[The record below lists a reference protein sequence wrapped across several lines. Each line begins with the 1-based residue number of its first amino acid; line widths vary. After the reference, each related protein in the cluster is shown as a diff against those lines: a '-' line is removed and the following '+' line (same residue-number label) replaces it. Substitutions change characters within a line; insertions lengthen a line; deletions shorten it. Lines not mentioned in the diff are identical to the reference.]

1 MKHAFTNILL
11 ATAVTLGTVCA
22 HAATLA
28 KTNFIVQQLS
38 ANPEFAQNTTEDL
51 LLHDGTNGSTYLY
64 VEQQQGAVLA
74 VFDVTSPDRMKLTA
88 TIHTEARG
96 SYDFVTP
103 LDGNSELIAYRDG
116 SGTAVLD
123 LRKVKAPRLIAIE
136 GSAAL
141 PTEML
146 GTAGYLAS
154 TQHAAPAAPA
164 QLHDIQLIETNQ
176 TPHLRATVTGVT
188 KQIARPE
195 TGTIFLL
202 ADDKITVIRRMDA
215 EQDYAFQQA
224 LSKQ

>member
-1 MKHAFTNILL
+1 MKHTFTNILL
-11 ATAVTLGTVCA
+11 ATAVTFGTVCA
-22 HAATLA
+22 QAATLA

-38 ANPEFAQNTTEDL
+38 ANPEFAQNTTQDL
-51 LLHDGTNGSTYLY
+51 LLHDGNNGSTYLY

-74 VFDVTSPDRMKLTA
+74 VFDVTNPDRMKLTA
-88 TIHTEARG
+88 SVPTEARG
-96 SYDFVTP
+96 SYDFVAP
-103 LDGNSELIAYRDG
+103 LGANSELIAYRDG
-116 SGTAVLD
+116 SGTAILD
-123 LRKVKAPRLIAIE
+123 LRKVKAPRLTAIE

-154 TQHAAPAAPA
+154 TQHAAPA
-164 QLHDIQLIETNQ
+164 QLRDIQLIETNQ

-195 TGTIFLL
+195 TGTTFLL
-202 ADDKITVIRRMDA
+202 GDNNITVIRRIDS
-215 EQDYAFQQA
+215 EQNYAFQQA